1 MSNLSDLFASST
13 ATSNSRGSISML
25 QSAVLFS
32 LPYQDT
38 DAWDKKACS
47 LVDFYNDHKIV
58 PLPIPKDNKLLLVLK
73 AGNKAKNAYGW
84 LNFLVSIGVDI
95 YYAVETGKGDKT
107 KLVGKVFDFRGS
119 DGYVNVKGHKSEVK
133 TQFAA
138 YDESIAIATK
148 VYTHEMH
155 DVVMGYFASWFTTLD
170 ATKQAT
176 LFSLLASGKPE
187 IESNKTTVS
196 IPKPNGGF
204 TVDFT
209 TGVLNINAGSFTVVP
224 NVRLAGV
231 TCSGKTALF
240 VLGLTMSVGS
250 FESYKM
256 KGFINELP
264 NMWEEDPNYGVTV
277 KGDMNDPSVVI
288 PHYSYHKFDVVT
300 KNMGAG
306 ISVFPWVTIATPKK
320 KVDMADVKAALDEE
334 GVITGDKYLLKF
346 FAGKQSANAAL
357 IGDGGAYIYT
367 WHDAGKASKLWN
379 RPMQSRKFLKADQY
393 ANNNFTT
400 SCRVPSK
407 IGTMLSDGTVV
418 RQSGRMM
425 VVGLST
431 SGLAMGSG
439 PCILNPNVEFHLG
452 VKKTLGGRV
461 SLHDYSHH
469 AVSQLTKA
477 GVKTG
482 LFKAHHAFNFLKSKV
497 AEKVEALLD
506 TGKVYAPG
514 ETILEINT
522 LPGTKVIIKNTLAN
536 VNVRVVAHDVFSAP
550 VEDGDYTPTYFN
562 VDLTVEVIEST
573 QLVKIRRDFIKA
585 TTVPMEHKF
594 YQLDGTEFYPQ
605 FAGKDMEIMF
615 NNETIKG
622 RSIHTD
628 AFANSNDGYCLNH
641 PNDANMTWHYDDKVE
656 TVNLLDKTNL
666 VSDWVEECVEDVIL
680 EINVAQDEW
689 DKLMEAGSLTGIVS
703 VVQHDGY
710 VTVKEK
716 IQLLVCQLPIEVEI
730 STAAESIGAS
740 PMTPE
745 MVCGI
750 SVQSQKLAAI
760 LFEEAKSAQATVL
773 GLVNM
778 ITKTVPMTEAN
789 AVNLTSAKGR
799 EFILSAIGTLDG
811 MDDSHV
817 LKAYKALFG
826 QGVYFVA
833 TNGSSTA
840 NMFLDFDVIRTSMV
854 WISGSADQISQEI
867 VAFLRA
873 IVNPPESGYDTF
885 FYGKVTQLM
894 ASLNGWLKKAF
905 VSKGI
910 LKRAAR
916 SSKCLVNLKIR
927 TCYYEFLQSDA
938 DGLPKAAINPGC
950 DSVMLLAKDAIGK
963 YYKKYI
969 EQVVVDNTFSSV
981 VDAAF
986 GIVEGINPDDY
997 KPNKYCRLTRMKE
1010 LENGGFVLSF
1020 FNPYLLDG
1028 ELVAAFRIPMFMGL
1042 GCKLVVIEKV
1052 GRSHLFMLPYL
1063 WSMANE
1069 GDSDGDGVSVLNLG
1083 IRGMTIS
1090 DVNEMNDSW
1099 VGLKGYKIIYGDNV
1113 SNWPYAEFSESPKKK
1128 WMKWDTAED
1137 KAKFCKPY
1145 VSCIPKYSTVD
1156 AEGNEVMGYYESG
1169 VNVQKHYVAAVGIA
1183 YGIASV
1189 LTFKLADA
1197 LYNPEVSAYNIKA
1210 MKLAV
1215 VIAWRALYEGL
1226 GLAGYSDAAT
1236 KWFAILGASKLS
1248 GTYVEKDG
1256 QYFYPGHKAVT
1267 KNDSILDA
1275 ASTLLYLG
1283 ETEEEGKGLSKF
1295 WLGKDKA
1302 DGSNDY
1308 YNLMYKAMKLILE
1321 AEATRT
1327 FYSGLEKGSNVVKVI
1342 RTEKQLKECYMFGGL
1357 RRMGQGFDPAGI
1369 DMLEA
1374 GDQVDIDDEVILP
1387 QSLFAGVAQTEA
1399 YNGLSNPYLKSLLIN
1414 GTSIHNNI
1422 SSYLY
1427 DEMKADEEEANNQ
1440 PD

>member
-1 MSNLSDLFASST
+1 
-13 ATSNSRGSISML
+13 
-25 QSAVLFS
+25 
-32 LPYQDT
+32 
-38 DAWDKKACS
+38 
-47 LVDFYNDHKIV
+47 
-58 PLPIPKDNKLLLVLK
+58 
-73 AGNKAKNAYGW
+73 
-84 LNFLVSIGVDI
+84 
-95 YYAVETGKGDKT
+95 
-107 KLVGKVFDFRGS
+107 
-119 DGYVNVKGHKSEVK
+119 
-133 TQFAA
+133 
-138 YDESIAIATK
+138 
-148 VYTHEMH
+148 
-155 DVVMGYFASWFTTLD
+155 
-170 ATKQAT
+170 
-176 LFSLLASGKPE
+176 
-187 IESNKTTVS
+187 
-196 IPKPNGGF
+196 
-204 TVDFT
+204 
-209 TGVLNINAGSFTVVP
+209 
-224 NVRLAGV
+224 
-231 TCSGKTALF
+231 
-240 VLGLTMSVGS
+240 
-250 FESYKM
+250 
-256 KGFINELP
+256 
-264 NMWEEDPNYGVTV
+264 
-277 KGDMNDPSVVI
+277 
-288 PHYSYHKFDVVT
+288 
-300 KNMGAG
+300 
-306 ISVFPWVTIATPKK
+306 
-320 KVDMADVKAALDEE
+320 MADVKAALDEE

-357 IGDGGAYIYT
+357 IGDGGDYIYT

-393 ANNNFTT
+393 ANNSFTT

-407 IGTMLSDGTVV
+407 IGTMLGDGSVV

-425 VVGLST
+425 TVGLST

-452 VKKTLGGRV
+452 VKKSLKGRV
-461 SLHDYSHH
+461 SLHDYSQHGI
-469 AVSQLTKA
+469 SQLTKA
-477 GVKTG
+477 GVKIG

-497 AEKVEALLD
+497 AEKIDALLD

-522 LPGTKVIIKNTLAN
+522 LPGTKIIIKNNLAN
-536 VNVRVVAHDVFSAP
+536 VNVRVIAHDVFSAP
-550 VEDGDYTPTYFN
+550 VEDADYTPTYFN

-585 TTVPMEHKF
+585 TTMPMNHKF

-605 FAGKDMEIMF
+605 FDGKNLEIMF

-622 RSIHTD
+622 RSIHLD
-628 AFANSNDGYCLNH
+628 AFANTHDGYCNNH
-641 PNDANMTWHYDDKVE
+641 PNEANMTWHHHDVVE

-666 VSDWVEECVEDVIL
+666 VSDWVEQTVQDVIL
-680 EINVAQDEW
+680 EIDVAQDEW
-689 DKLMEAGSLTGIVS
+689 DKLMEAGSLVGILS

-760 LFEEAKSAQATVL
+760 LFEEAKPAQATVL

-811 MDDSHV
+811 ADDSQV
-817 LKAYKALFG
+817 LRTYKTLFS

-840 NMFLDFDVIRTSMV
+840 NMYLDFDVIRTSMV

-867 VAFLRA
+867 VSFLRA

-885 FYGKVTQLM
+885 FYAKITQLM

-927 TCYYEFLQSDA
+927 TCYDIFLQSDA

-963 YYKKYI
+963 YYKKYA
-969 EQVVVDNTFSSV
+969 EQVLVFNN
-981 VDAAF
+981 F
-986 GIVEGINPDDY
+986 GAEGINPNDY
-997 KPNKYCRLTRMKE
+997 KPNKYCRLTNMKE
-1010 LENGGFVLSF
+1010 TKDGFVLSF
-1020 FNPYLLDG
+1020 FNPYLLNG
-1028 ELVAAFRIPMFMGL
+1028 ELVSAFRIPMFMGL
-1042 GCKLVVIEKV
+1042 GCKLVVTEKV

-1090 DVNEMNDSW
+1090 DVIEMNDSW
-1099 VGLKGYKIIYGDNV
+1099 VGVKGYKIIYGDDV

-1128 WMKWDTAED
+1128 WMKWDNAED
-1137 KAKFCKPY
+1137 KAEFCKPY

-1156 AEGNEVMGYYESG
+1156 ADGKEVMGYFESG

-1197 LYNPEVSAYNIKA
+1197 LYDSTVSAYNIKA

-1226 GLAGYSDAAT
+1226 GLAGYSKAAT

-1256 QYFYPGHKAVT
+1256 EYFYPGHKNVT

-1283 ETEEEGKGLSKF
+1283 EKEVDGKGLSKF
-1295 WLGKDKA
+1295 WLGKEKA

-1327 FYSGLEKGSNVVKVI
+1327 FYSGLEKGSKVVKII

-1369 DMLEA
+1369 NMLEA
-1374 GDQVDIDDEVILP
+1374 ENQVDIDDETILP
-1387 QSLFAGVAQTEA
+1387 QSLFAGIAQTQA

-1427 DEMKADEEEANNQ
+1427 DEMKADEDQEANNEQ
-1440 PD
+1440 G

>member
-1 MSNLSDLFASST
+1 MSNFNFSELFASSS
-13 ATSNSRGSISML
+13 ATSNSRGSSML
-25 QSAVLFS
+25 QSAVLYS
-32 LPYQDT
+32 VPYQDT
-38 DAWDKKACS
+38 DAWDRKACS
-47 LVDFYNDHKIV
+47 LVDFYNDNKIV

-73 AGNKAKNAYGW
+73 AGTKAKNSYGW
-84 LNFLVSIGVDI
+84 LNFLVSIGVEI
-95 YYAVETGKGDKT
+95 YYAVETGTGDKT

-119 DGYVNVKGHKSEVK
+119 DGYVNVKGHKSERN

-138 YDESIAIATK
+138 YDESIPVATK
-148 VYTHEMH
+148 VYTHQMQ
-155 DVVMGYFASWFTTLD
+155 DVVMGYFASWFTKLD

-187 IESNKTTVS
+187 IDKTTVS

-204 TVDFT
+204 TVDFA
-209 TGVLNINAGSFTVVP
+209 TGVLAINAGNFTVVP

-240 VLGLTMSVGS
+240 LLGLTMSVGS

-256 KGFINELP
+256 KGFINDLP

-277 KGDMNDPSVVI
+277 KGDLNDPSVVI

-300 KNMGAG
+300 KNLGAD
-306 ISVFPWVTIATPKK
+306 ISMFPWITIATPKK
-320 KVDMADVKAALDEE
+320 KVDMDDVKAALDEE

-393 ANNNFTT
+393 ANNSFTT

-407 IGTMLSDGTVV
+407 IGTVLSDGTVV

-439 PCILNPNVEFHLG
+439 PCILNPSIQFHLG

-461 SLHDYSHH
+461 SLHDHSHH
-469 AVSQLTKA
+469 AISQLTKA

-522 LPGTKVIIKNTLAN
+522 LPGTKAIIKNTLAN
-536 VNVRVVAHDVFSAP
+536 VNVRVVGHNVFSAP

-585 TTVPMEHKF
+585 TTVPMAHKF
-594 YQLDGTEFYPQ
+594 YTLDGVEFYPQ
-605 FAGKDMEIMF
+605 FAGKNMEIMF

-628 AFANSNDGYCLNH
+628 AFANSNDGYCFNH

-666 VSDWVEECVEDVIL
+666 VSDWVEECVQDVIL

-760 LFEEAKSAQATVL
+760 LFEEAKPAQATVL

-811 MDDSHV
+811 MDDIHV
-817 LKAYKALFG
+817 LKAYKALFN

-833 TNGSSTA
+833 TNGNNTA

-938 DGLPKAAINPGC
+938 NGGLPKAAINPGC
-950 DSVMLLAKDAIGK
+950 DSVMLLAKDATGK

-969 EQVVVDNTFSSV
+969 EQVVVDNN
-981 VDAAF
+981 F
-986 GIVEGINPDDY
+986 GAEGINPNDY
-997 KPNKYCRLTRMKE
+997 KPNKYSRLTKIKE
-1010 LENGGFVLSF
+1010 TKDGFVLSF
-1020 FNPYLLDG
+1020 FNPYLLNG
-1028 ELVAAFRIPMFMGL
+1028 ELVSAFRIPMFMGL
-1042 GCKLVVIEKV
+1042 GCKLVVTDKV

-1099 VGLKGYKIIYGDNV
+1099 VGIKGYKIIYGDKP
-1113 SNWPYAEFSESPKKK
+1113 SNNYNGVEYKWPYAEFSESPKKK

-1137 KAKFCKPY
+1137 KAKYCKPY
-1145 VSCIPKYSTVD
+1145 VTCIPKYTTTVD
-1156 AEGNEVMGYYESG
+1156 GMEVMGYYESG

-1197 LYNPEVSAYNIKA
+1197 LYNPEVSTYNIKA

-1226 GLAGYSDAAT
+1226 GLAGYSNAAT

-1248 GTYVEKDG
+1248 KTYVEKDG
-1256 QYFYPGHKAVT
+1256 KYYYPGHKAVT
-1267 KNDSILDA
+1267 KNDPVLNA
-1275 ASTLLYLG
+1275 VSTLLYLG
-1283 ETEEEGKGLSKF
+1283 EKEEAGNGLSKF
-1295 WLGKDKA
+1295 WLGKNNA

-1308 YNLMYKAMKLILE
+1308 YKLMYKAMELIIE

-1369 DMLEA
+1369 NMLEA
-1374 GDQVDIDDEVILP
+1374 SDQVDIDDDVILP
-1387 QSLFAGVAQTEA
+1387 QSLFAGIAQTEA

-1427 DEMKADEEEANNQ
+1427 DEMKAEEEYSDYQ
-1440 PD
+1440 